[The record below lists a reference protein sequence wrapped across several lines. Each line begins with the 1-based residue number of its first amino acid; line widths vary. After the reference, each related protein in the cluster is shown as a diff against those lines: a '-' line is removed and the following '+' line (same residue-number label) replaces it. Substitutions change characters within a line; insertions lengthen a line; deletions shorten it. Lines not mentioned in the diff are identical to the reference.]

1 MNFREE
7 AYLMHYGVPGMK
19 WGQRRK
25 VYSAAIKKAT
35 KDMVDK
41 RTAFQEETKKRMTN
55 TPRGKDRI
63 AVRNAREFEYRSTI
77 VKKYDSD
84 VAKARSN
91 MHESKLA
98 YKKQKYDANMA
109 KKAER
114 KAKWLLAEQHPE
126 KASNLRKSPEI
137 KRQIKIGQQ
146 KVKEFNEKYGDKY
159 EAYVDDKGIV
169 TYKIGDDIWR
179 IGY

>member
-7 AYLMHYGVPGMK
+7 SYLMHYGVPGMK

-35 KDMVDK
+35 KDKVDK
-41 RTAFQEETKKRMTN
+41 STAFQEETKKRMAN

-98 YKKQKYDANMA
+98 YKKQKYDAKMA
-109 KKAER
+109 KKAEQQ
-114 KAKWLLAEQHPE
+114 AE
-126 KASNLRKSPEI
+126 KASNLRKKYAAEYLKGQTTASKIIDYITYGSPDKAATTYGELRAATEI
-137 KRQIKIGQQ
+137 GNPG
-146 KVKEFNEKYGDKY
+146 ED
-159 EAYVDDKGIV
+159 
-169 TYKIGDDIWR
+169 
-179 IGY
+179 

>member
-1 MNFREE
+1 MNYKEE
-7 AYLMHYGVPGMK
+7 SYLMHYGVPGMK

-35 KDMVDK
+35 KDKVDK
-41 RTAFQEETKKRMTN
+41 STAFHEETKKRMAN

-91 MHESKLA
+91 MYESKLA
-98 YKKQKYDANMA
+98 YKKQKYDAKMA

-114 KAKWLLAEQHPE
+114 KAKWLLAEQQAE
-126 KASNLRKSPEI
+126 KASNLRKKYAAEYLKGQTTASKIIDYITYGSPDKAAMTYGELRAATEI
-137 KRQIKIGQQ
+137 GNPG
-146 KVKEFNEKYGDKY
+146 ED
-159 EAYVDDKGIV
+159 
-169 TYKIGDDIWR
+169 
-179 IGY
+179 